1 MTTAELEIMVAIT
14 KSRTIVLACALLV
27 GILGTC
33 PETAYAARKAF
44 RHFQDA
50 APIPRPPYT
59 DYASMARWL
68 THMND
73 WGVIATTS
81 AQTGLPWT
89 NVSPPPPAPPLLS
102 FLPLATD

>member
-1 MTTAELEIMVAIT
+1 MTTAELETMVAIT

-33 PETAYAARKAF
+33 PETAYAARSF
-44 RHFQDA
+44 RHFHDA
-50 APIPRPPYT
+50 ARPIPRPPYT

-89 NVSPPPPAPPLLS
+89 NVS
-102 FLPLATD
+102 